1 MKIAILGKQK
11 TWYTRAL
18 QTAFKVRGIEAPCFP
33 VTSLVGSTGSK
44 SRLSIGNESLED
56 YQAVLVRSIPGGSLE
71 QIIYRMDALHRLE
84 NVGVRILNS
93 PSAIERGVDKYYTLT
108 LMEDEGL
115 PVPRTI
121 VTERFDDA
129 MDAFDELG
137 GDVVVKPLFGS
148 EGRGMVRVSDKEIA
162 YRTFRAL
169 ELGRYVYYLQEY
181 VPHGR
186 EDIRVFVVGDHAV
199 AAMTRR
205 GETWKTNISNGARAV
220 RLRLDKK
227 LSYMSVRAAKALEAE
242 YAGVDILPMED
253 GGYSLIEVNTIPGW
267 KGLKEA
273 TGFDAAESLVDYVL
287 KKERLDR

>member
-1 MKIAILGKQK
+1 LKIAILGKQK

-18 QTAFKVRGIEAPCFP
+18 QTAFKARGIEVPCFP
-33 VTSLVGSTGSK
+33 VTRLVGATGSK
-44 SRLSIGNESLED
+44 LRLSIGNESLED

-84 NVGVRILNS
+84 NAGVRIFNS

-137 GDVVVKPLFGS
+137 RDVVIKPLFGS
-148 EGRGMVRVSDKEIA
+148 EGRGMIRVSDRDTA
-162 YRTFRAL
+162 YRVFRAL
-169 ELGRYVYYLQEY
+169 ELGRYVYYLQVY
-181 VPHGR
+181 VPHGC
-186 EDIRVFVVGDHAV
+186 EDIRVFVVGDTAV
-199 AAMTRR
+199 AAMMRR
-205 GETWKTNISNGARAV
+205 GETWKTNISNGARAE
-220 RLRLDKK
+220 RLRPDKR
-227 LSYMSVRAAKALEAE
+227 LADMSVRAAKALGAE
-242 YAGVDILPMED
+242 YAGVDILPKEG

-267 KGLKEA
+267 KGLKKA
-273 TGFDAAESLVDYVL
+273 TGFDAAEYLADFVL
-287 KKERLDR
+287 QTSH

>member
-11 TWYTRAL
+11 TWYTSAL
-18 QTAFKVRGIEAPCFP
+18 QKAFKARGIEAPCFP
-33 VTSLVGSTGSK
+33 VTRLVGSTGSK
-44 SRLSIGNESLED
+44 LRLSIGNESLED
-56 YQAVLVRSIPGGSLE
+56 YQAVLVRSIPAGSLE

-84 NVGVRILNS
+84 NAGVRIFNS

-148 EGRGMVRVSDKEIA
+148 EGRGIVRVSDRDMA
-162 YRTFRAL
+162 YRVFRAL
-169 ELGRYVYYLQEY
+169 ELGRYVYYLQVY
-181 VPHGR
+181 VPHGC
-186 EDIRVFVVGDHAV
+186 EDIRVFVVGGKAV
-199 AAMTRR
+199 AAMMRR
-205 GETWKTNISNGARAV
+205 GETWKTNISNGARAE
-220 RLRLDKK
+220 RLKPDKRLAD
-227 LSYMSVRAAKALEAE
+227 MSVRAAKALGAE
-242 YAGVDILPMED
+242 YAGVDILPIEG

-267 KGLKEA
+267 KGLKKA
-273 TGFDAAESLVDYVL
+273 TGFDAAEYLADFVL
-287 KKERLDR
+287 KTTH

>member
-18 QTAFKVRGIEAPCFP
+18 QTAFKARGIEAPCFP
-33 VTSLVGSTGSK
+33 VTRLVGSTGSK
-44 SRLSIGNESLED
+44 LRLSIGNESLED

-84 NVGVRILNS
+84 NAGVRILNS

-148 EGRGMVRVSDKEIA
+148 EGRGMIRVSDRDTA
-162 YRTFRAL
+162 YRVFRAL
-169 ELGRYVYYLQEY
+169 ELGRYVYYLQVY
-181 VPHGR
+181 VPHGC
-186 EDIRVFVVGDHAV
+186 EDIRVFVVGDTAV
-199 AAMTRR
+199 AAMMRR
-205 GETWKTNISNGARAV
+205 GETWKTNISNGARAE
-220 RLRLDKK
+220 RLRPDKR
-227 LSYMSVRAAKALEAE
+227 LADMSVRAAKALGAE
-242 YAGVDILPMED
+242 YAGVDILPLEG

-267 KGLKEA
+267 KGLKKA
-273 TGFDAAESLVDYVL
+273 TGFDAAEYLADFVL
-287 KKERLDR
+287 KTTH

>member
-18 QTAFKVRGIEAPCFP
+18 QTAFKARGIEAPCFP
-33 VTSLVGSTGSK
+33 VTRLVGSTGSK
-44 SRLSIGNESLED
+44 LRLSIGNESLED

-84 NVGVRILNS
+84 NAGVRILNS

-129 MDAFDELG
+129 LDAFDELG

-148 EGRGMVRVSDKEIA
+148 EGRGMVRVSDRDTA
-162 YRTFRAL
+162 YRVFRAL
-169 ELGRYVYYLQEY
+169 ELGRYVYYLQVY
-181 VPHGR
+181 VPHGC
-186 EDIRVFVVGDHAV
+186 EDIRVFVVGDTAV
-199 AAMTRR
+199 AAMMRR
-205 GETWKTNISNGARAV
+205 GETWKTNISSGARAE
-220 RLRLDKK
+220 RLRPDKR
-227 LSYMSVRAAKALEAE
+227 LADMSVRAAKALGAE
-242 YAGVDILPMED
+242 YAGVDILPLEG

-267 KGLKEA
+267 KGLKKA
-273 TGFDAAESLVDYVL
+273 TGFDAAEYLADFVL
-287 KKERLDR
+287 KTTH

>member
-18 QTAFKVRGIEAPCFP
+18 QTAFKARGIEVPCFP
-33 VTSLVGSTGSK
+33 VTGLVGSIGSK
-44 SRLSIGNESLED
+44 VRLSIGNKSLED
-56 YQAVLVRSIPGGSLE
+56 FQAVLVRSIPGGSLE

-84 NVGVRILNS
+84 NAGVRIFNS

-137 GDVVVKPLFGS
+137 RDVVVKPLFGS
-148 EGRGMVRVSDKEIA
+148 EGRGMVRVSDRDTA
-162 YRTFRAL
+162 YRVFRAL
-169 ELGRYVYYLQEY
+169 ELGRYVYYLQVY
-181 VPHGR
+181 VPHDC
-186 EDIRVFVVGDHAV
+186 EDIRVFVVGDTAV
-199 AAMTRR
+199 AAMIRR
-205 GETWKTNISNGARAV
+205 AETWKTNISNGAWAE
-220 RLRLDKK
+220 RLRPDKI
-227 LSYMSVRAAKALEAE
+227 LADMSVRAAKALGAE
-242 YAGVDILPMED
+242 YAGVDILPKEG

-267 KGLKEA
+267 KALKKA
-273 TGFDAAESLVDYVL
+273 TGFDAAEYLADFVL
-287 KKERLDR
+287 KTAH

>member
-18 QTAFKVRGIEAPCFP
+18 QTAFKARGIEVPCFP
-33 VTSLVGSTGSK
+33 VTGLVGSTGSK
-44 SRLSIGNESLED
+44 VRLSIGNESLED
-56 YQAVLVRSIPGGSLE
+56 FQAVLVRSIPGGSLE

-84 NVGVRILNS
+84 NAGVRIFNS

-137 GDVVVKPLFGS
+137 RDVVVKPLFGS
-148 EGRGMVRVSDKEIA
+148 EGRGMTRVSDRDTA
-162 YRTFRAL
+162 YRVFRAL
-169 ELGRYVYYLQEY
+169 ELGRYVYYLQVY
-181 VPHGR
+181 VPHGC
-186 EDIRVFVVGDHAV
+186 EDIRVFVVGDTAV
-199 AAMTRR
+199 AAMIRR
-205 GETWKTNISNGARAV
+205 AETWKTNISNGARAE
-220 RLRLDKK
+220 RLRPDKR
-227 LSYMSVRAAKALEAE
+227 LTDMSVRAAKALGAE
-242 YAGVDILPMED
+242 YAGVDILPKEG

-267 KGLKEA
+267 KGLKKA
-273 TGFDAAESLVDYVL
+273 TGFDAAEYLADFVL
-287 KKERLDR
+287 KTAH

>member
-1 MKIAILGKQK
+1 LKIAILGKPK

-18 QTAFKVRGIEAPCFP
+18 QAAFKARDIEAPCFP
-33 VTSLVGSTGSK
+33 VTGLVGSTGSK
-44 SRLSIGNESLED
+44 LRLSIGNESLED
-56 YQAVLVRSIPGGSLE
+56 YQAVLVRSIPAGSLE

-84 NVGVRILNS
+84 NAGVRIFNS

-148 EGRGMVRVSDKEIA
+148 EGRGMVRVSDRDMA
-162 YRTFRAL
+162 YRVFRAL
-169 ELGRYVYYLQEY
+169 ELGRYVYYLQVY
-181 VPHGR
+181 VPHGC
-186 EDIRVFVVGDHAV
+186 EDIRVFVVGDTAV
-199 AAMTRR
+199 AAMMRR
-205 GETWKTNISNGARAV
+205 GKTWKTNISNGARAE
-220 RLRLDKK
+220 RLRPDKR
-227 LSYMSVRAAKALEAE
+227 LADMSVRAAKALGAE
-242 YAGVDILPMED
+242 YAGVDILPIEG

-267 KGLKEA
+267 KGLKKA
-273 TGFDAAESLVDYVL
+273 TGFDAAEYLADFVL
-287 KKERLDR
+287 KTTH

>member
-1 MKIAILGKQK
+1 LKIAILGKQK

-33 VTSLVGSTGSK
+33 VTRLVGSTGSK
-44 SRLSIGNESLED
+44 LRLSIGNESLED
-56 YQAVLVRSIPGGSLE
+56 YEAVLVRSIPGGSLE

-84 NVGVRILNS
+84 NAGVRILNS
-93 PSAIERGVDKYYTLT
+93 ASAIERGIDKYYTLT

-148 EGRGMVRVSDKEIA
+148 EGRGMIRVSDRDMA
-162 YRTFRAL
+162 YRVFRAL
-169 ELGRYVYYLQEY
+169 ELGRYVYYLQVY
-181 VPHGR
+181 VPHGC
-186 EDIRVFVVGDHAV
+186 EDIRVFVVGDTAV
-199 AAMTRR
+199 AAMMRR
-205 GETWKTNISNGARAV
+205 GETWKTNISNGARAE
-220 RLRLDKK
+220 RLRPDKR
-227 LSYMSVRAAKALEAE
+227 LADMSVRAAKALGAE
-242 YAGVDILPMED
+242 YAGVDILPKEG

-267 KGLKEA
+267 KGLKKA
-273 TGFDAAESLVDYVL
+273 TGFDAAEYLADFVL
-287 KKERLDR
+287 QTSH

>member
-33 VTSLVGSTGSK
+33 VTRLVGSTGSK
-44 SRLSIGNESLED
+44 SRLSIGDESLED

-84 NVGVRILNS
+84 NAGVRIFNS

-121 VTERFDDA
+121 VTEQFDDA

-137 GDVVVKPLFGS
+137 QDVVVKPLFGS
-148 EGRGMVRVSDKEIA
+148 EGRGMIRVSDRDTA
-162 YRTFRAL
+162 YRVFRAL
-169 ELGRYVYYLQEY
+169 ELGRYVYYLQVY
-181 VPHGR
+181 VPHGC
-186 EDIRVFVVGDHAV
+186 EDIRVFVVGDTAV
-199 AAMTRR
+199 AAMMRR
-205 GETWKTNISNGARAV
+205 GETWKTNIATGARAE
-220 RLRLDKK
+220 RLRPDKR
-227 LSYMSVRAAKALEAE
+227 LADMSVRAAKVLGAE
-242 YAGVDILPMED
+242 YAGVDILPIEG

-267 KGLKEA
+267 KGLKKA
-273 TGFDAAESLVDYVL
+273 TGFDAAEYLADFVL
-287 KKERLDR
+287 KTTH

>member
-1 MKIAILGKQK
+1 MKIAILGKPK

-18 QTAFKVRGIEAPCFP
+18 QAAFKAHDIEAPCFP
-33 VTSLVGSTGSK
+33 VTRLVGATGSK
-44 SRLSIGNESLED
+44 LRLSIGNESLED
-56 YQAVLVRSIPGGSLE
+56 YQAVLVRSIPAGSLE

-84 NVGVRILNS
+84 NAGVRIFNS

-148 EGRGMVRVSDKEIA
+148 EGRGMVRVSDRDMA
-162 YRTFRAL
+162 YRVFRAL
-169 ELGRYVYYLQEY
+169 ELGRYVYYLQVY
-181 VPHGR
+181 VPHGC
-186 EDIRVFVVGDHAV
+186 EDIRVFVVGDTAV
-199 AAMTRR
+199 AAMMRR
-205 GETWKTNISNGARAV
+205 GKTWKTNISNGARAE
-220 RLRLDKK
+220 RLRPDKR
-227 LSYMSVRAAKALEAE
+227 LADMSVRAAKALGAE
-242 YAGVDILPMED
+242 YAGVDILPIEG

-267 KGLKEA
+267 KGLKKA
-273 TGFDAAESLVDYVL
+273 TGFDAAEYLADFVL
-287 KKERLDR
+287 KTTH